1 MLHALGRLRI
11 GGVGARLVNHLLNEL
26 RVFQHGAGAEHVL
39 VEGLVVM
46 VGHEHGGL
54 QALQQALLPDVG
66 VGIVDEHA
74 GVHVAVGVDV
84 QVAAAAGD
92 APAHILGVVL
102 EVHGKDAL
110 GLPHGADAAVDLG
123 PLLGVGHQLGGG
135 VVAHG
140 HVVEEPHEVSA
151 QIHDQIVKL
160 LAGDVLVVD
169 AGVAGGD
176 AEGQVVLLQQG
187 HGVGDLVVH
196 TLSTAGVVGLLEA
209 LQADGGD
216 KVAHTQHVLA
226 ELLVDQGGVG
236 KGEESRI
243 AVLLAQGDQVLLAH
257 QRLAAGVD
265 VQVDAQLLALSN
277 DGVNLI
283 KGQVELV
290 AVLRRPTAG
299 AMQITGGGGIQQDG
313 PGNVAAV
320 LLAQFLLLGPA
331 HQVCID
337 KEVVEYRLEH
347 TGVGLG
353 PDLLN
358 ELVPTGVLVVN
369 YLIKCLPLEGQGVA
383 GKLVDQ
389 IHDLAHVVHRVLVQI
404 IIHLG
409 QAVALQTV
417 RNLHLGFPLS
427 RHVIPF
433 IVATIPPFLQKE
445 NRQNPH
451 PVQTLDK
458 NGSLLKSS
466 LAFEVSLLRFDNR
479 FL

>member
-1 MLHALGRLRI
+1 M
-11 GGVGARLVNHLLNEL
+11 
-26 RVFQHGAGAEHVL
+26 
-39 VEGLVVM
+39 
-46 VGHEHGGL
+46 
-54 QALQQALLPDVG
+54 
-66 VGIVDEHA
+66 
-74 GVHVAVGVDV
+74 
-84 QVAAAAGD
+84 
-92 APAHILGVVL
+92 
-102 EVHGKDAL
+102 
-110 GLPHGADAAVDLG
+110 
-123 PLLGVGHQLGGG
+123 
-135 VVAHG
+135 
-140 HVVEEPHEVSA
+140 
-151 QIHDQIVKL
+151 
-160 LAGDVLVVD
+160 
-169 AGVAGGD
+169 
-176 AEGQVVLLQQG
+176 LLQQG

-196 TLSTAGVVGLLEA
+196 TLSAAGVVGLLEA
-209 LQADGGD
+209 LQTDGGD

-236 KGEESRI
+236 KGEEGRI

-299 AMQITGGGGIQQDG
+299 AMQITGGGGVQQDG